1 MPDEIVERTAEEK
14 AQMYSAILGSV
25 SVITNVLAEDNEF
38 GSDLT
43 PAEKKERIMRSAGY
57 MAHAV
62 ALDDWGDEDMTP
74 ITEAIAV
81 AEAYSPYTN
90 RRKD

>member
-14 AQMYSAILGSV
+14 AQMYAAILGSV

-81 AEAYSPYTN
+81 AEAYSP
-90 RRKD
+90 